1 MEDGAIVDLYL
12 RRDEEAIRQTSLKY
26 GSRLRAVSY
35 RITQDYDIAEEC
47 ENDTY
52 MEAWKRIPPSEPRT
66 YLASFLTRITRG
78 ISINR
83 CLHDR
88 RQKRSAYME
97 EISSEL
103 EQCLAS
109 SDSVEKELDSK
120 VLMEMVGRFLR
131 SLPSEKRQIFVLR
144 YYYCTDSETIA
155 RKYGYSVSKV
165 NTMMFRIRQ
174 DLRAFLKEDDV
185 L

>member
-1 MEDGAIVDLYL
+1 MDDNRIVELYL
-12 RRDEEAIRQTSLKY
+12 QRDEAAIGQTAEKY
-26 GSRLRAVSY
+26 GSRLRALAFGIVND
-35 RITQDYDIAEEC
+35 RGTAEEC

-109 SDSVEKELDSK
+109 PDSVEKELDSK

-174 DLRAFLKEDDV
+174 DLRAFLKEEDV